1 MRGDK
6 NVIYENSL
14 GQRLVF
20 DNRQLFIEY
29 IDMIGTTGI
38 HAAES
43 LASADGQTSV
53 YHQLGAKTIP
63 CSFALKNINL
73 DDYTK
78 LYLESIFNP
87 KLSGTLTVITKND
100 VYKIECRPQNFPTF
114 KRDEVK
120 FVYRFDVDFVAD
132 FPYWQKGAEI
142 PLTLTNAETLVYSN
156 NNIDLPMKIVFP
168 ASVSTTLFNV
178 NGKGFTLKKHDISLI
193 INTQNFKVTNA
204 NGQNCNQYIDA
215 AAQLDEVYF
224 KYGQNKIICSPF
236 LDVRIFY
243 YNLSLGEI

>member
-1 MRGDK
+1 MRGEK

-14 GQRLVF
+14 GQRISF
-20 DNRQLFIEY
+20 DNKKLFIES
-29 IDMIGTTGI
+29 IDMTGTTGI
-38 HAAES
+38 HAVEN
-43 LASADGQTSV
+43 LAFSDGQSSV
-53 YHQLGAKTIP
+53 YHQLSAKTIP

-73 DDYTK
+73 DEYTK

-100 VYKIECRPQNFPTF
+100 VYKIECRPQNMPTF

-142 PLTLTNAETLVYSN
+142 SLSLSAGETFVYSN
-156 NNIDLPMKIVFP
+156 NPIDLPMKIMFP
-168 ASVSTTLFNV
+168 AGPATLFNV
-178 NGKGFTLKKHDISLI
+178 NGKGFNLRSHNMPLI
-193 INTQNFKVTNA
+193 VNTQNFKVTNSS
-204 NGQNCNQYIDA
+204 GQNCNQYIDA
-215 AAQLDEVYF
+215 TAQLDEVYF

-236 LDVRIFY
+236 SGVQIFY
-243 YNLSLGEI
+243 YNISLGEI

>member
-1 MRGDK
+1 MRGEK

-73 DDYTK
+73 DEYTK
-78 LYLESIFNP
+78 LCIESIFSP

-100 VYKIECRPQNFPTF
+100 VYKIECRPQNVPTF

-142 PLTLTNAETLVYSN
+142 SLSLSAGETFVYSN
-156 NNIDLPMKIVFP
+156 NPIDLPMKIVFP
-168 ASVSTTLFNV
+168 AGSATLFNV
-178 NGKGFTLKKHDISLI
+178 NGRGFNLRKHTMPLTV
-193 INTQNFKVTNA
+193 NTQNFKVTNA
-204 NGQNCNQYIDA
+204 AGQNKNQYIDA
-215 AAQLDEVYF
+215 TAQLDEVYF
-224 KYGQNKIICSPF
+224 HFGENKIICSPF
-236 LDVRIFY
+236 NNVQIFY

>member
-1 MRGDK
+1 MRGEK

-63 CSFALKNINL
+63 CSFAIKNINL

-142 PLTLTNAETLVYSN
+142 PLTLTPAEIFVYSN
-156 NNIDLPMKIVFP
+156 NPIDLPMKIIFP
-168 ASVSTTLFNV
+168 AGVSTLFNV
-178 NGKGFTLKKHDISLI
+178 NGKGFTLKAHDIPLTVD
-193 INTQNFKVTNA
+193 TQNFKVTNA
-204 NGQNCNQYIDA
+204 GGQNCNQYINA
-215 AAQLDEVYF
+215 TAQLDEVYF

>member
-1 MRGDK
+1 MRGEK

-53 YHQLGAKTIP
+53 YHQLGAKPIP

-132 FPYWQKGAEI
+132 FPYWQKGTEI
-142 PLTLTNAETLVYSN
+142 PLTLKSPETFVFSN
-156 NNIDLPMKIVFP
+156 NPIDLPMKIIFP
-168 ASVSTTLFNV
+168 KGPATLFNV
-178 NGKGFTLKKHDISLI
+178 NGKGFNLRNHTMPLTV
-193 INTQNFKVTNA
+193 NTQNFKVTNA
-204 NGQNCNQYIDA
+204 SGQNCNQYIDA
-215 AAQLDEVYF
+215 TAQLDEVYF

-236 LDVRIFY
+236 NNVQIFY

>member
-1 MRGDK
+1 MRGEK

-132 FPYWQKGAEI
+132 FRFAYENRISGRRF
-142 PLTLTNAETLVYSN
+142 NAFQCQRQGLHPESTRYSS
-156 NNIDLPMKIVFP
+156 DGRYTEFQSDK
-168 ASVSTTLFNV
+168 
-178 NGKGFTLKKHDISLI
+178 
-193 INTQNFKVTNA
+193 FKRSKL
-204 NGQNCNQYIDA
+204 QPIH
-215 AAQLDEVYF
+215 
-224 KYGQNKIICSPF
+224 
-236 LDVRIFY
+236 
-243 YNLSLGEI
+243 

>member
-1 MRGDK
+1 MRGEK

-38 HAAES
+38 HATES
-43 LASADGQTSV
+43 LAFADGQTSV
-53 YHQLGAKTIP
+53 YHQLSAKTIP

-73 DDYTK
+73 DEYTE

-100 VYKIECRPQNFPTF
+100 VYKIECRPQNMPTF

-142 PLTLTNAETLVYSN
+142 PLTLTSAETFVYSN
-156 NNIDLPMKIVFP
+156 NPIGLPMKIVFP
-168 ASVSTTLFNV
+168 AGVSTLFNV
-178 NGKGFTLKKHDISLI
+178 NGKGFTLKAHDIPLTVD
-193 INTQNFKVTNA
+193 TQNFKVTNA
-204 NGQNCNQYIDA
+204 GGQNCNQYIDA
-215 AAQLDEVYF
+215 TAQLDDVYF
-224 KYGQNKIICSPF
+224 RFGQNKIICSPCS
-236 LDVRIFY
+236 DVQIFY